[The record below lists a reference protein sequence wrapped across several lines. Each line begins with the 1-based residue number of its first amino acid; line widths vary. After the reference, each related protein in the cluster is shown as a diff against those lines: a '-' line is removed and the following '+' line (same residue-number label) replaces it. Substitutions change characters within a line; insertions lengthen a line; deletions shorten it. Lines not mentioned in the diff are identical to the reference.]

1 MVSVRL
7 GARETMRCTGC
18 GTRTVRPAS
27 STKSLYA
34 GAAAGLAVGDC
45 ACSAGHKNVALNK
58 SAAIA
63 LGAAVFL
70 RASFRVGTKPRWQK
84 QICKKQKSPTRHPG
98 AFGAASSRE
107 KR

>member
-45 ACSAGHKNVALNK
+45 AANAGHKKVAPTK
-58 SAAIA
+58 SAAVA
-63 LGAAVFL
+63 LLAAIFL
-70 RASFRVGTKPRWQK
+70 RASLRVGTKPRWRK
-84 QICKKQKSPTRHPG
+84 QISYKQKSPARHPG
-98 AFGAASSRE
+98 GSWH
-107 KR
+107 